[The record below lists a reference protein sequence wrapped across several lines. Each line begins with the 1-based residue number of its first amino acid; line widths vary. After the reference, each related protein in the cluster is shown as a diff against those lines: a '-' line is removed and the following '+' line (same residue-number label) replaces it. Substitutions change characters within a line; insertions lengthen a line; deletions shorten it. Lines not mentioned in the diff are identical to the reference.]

1 MHAFPNSNKDGME
14 KSSRPNCSF
23 FGCQGLTVPCGSVA
37 SLRSIVRRLQF
48 TPSSVIYANFI
59 ELPSAVIV
67 NIYRMRVKKN
77 AEAAAQSQ

>member
-1 MHAFPNSNKDGME
+1 M
-14 KSSRPNCSF
+14 
-23 FGCQGLTVPCGSVA
+23 PCGSVA